1 MARAFATA
9 ALSTALLASRA
20 SGSAFNYF
28 VTAEAPD
35 YNNEAVANLLVS
47 VDSVRKPG
55 EAYAVFDWDN
65 TCMFGDVS
73 ATSMFYQVD
82 NLNFRFSPEEFETI
96 FSLGYNST
104 SSDTCFTNGTN
115 SVIGQDVNGTDVTF
129 TAALTDTAKDYKV
142 LYDTYIAPT
151 YSLTNE
157 SDASRSLAQIKETT
171 EFLNFRAKLGFLL
184 YGLEIMDGG
193 NEYSECSLTNAMI
206 VYPRLL
212 VGMTEDEIKTFIRAS
227 IRWNLAESLESF
239 TYTSTG
245 DLAVE
250 GSYSKGLRAFSG
262 QEATMRALREASI
275 EVYVISASP
284 ELFAAEAAD
293 LVGLGYLV
301 GRDNVYGGRFKT
313 NAAGLFTGELLDD
326 YPITWGPGK
335 ATVVKS
341 ILMQIHKGA
350 APIYSSGDSDGDC
363 EMLETVRDGIVDTN
377 NRLMD
382 NSTCIYSFYE
392 KACQYFGTTEPITNN
407 TYLLQGQDKAIGTWI
422 TSGFTT
428 KDGVTYTSG
437 VPTNDGCAA
446 YKFLNV

>member
-1 MARAFATA
+1 MARVFATA
-9 ALSTALLASRA
+9 ALSTALLASSVNA
-20 SGSAFNYF
+20 NTSNYF

-35 YNNEAVANLLVS
+35 YNNEAVANLLANVN
-47 VDSVRKPG
+47 SVRKPG

-82 NLNFRFSPEEFETI
+82 NLNFRFSPEEFEST
-96 FSLGYNST
+96 FALGYNSS
-104 SSDTCFTNGTN
+104 SSDTCFPNGTH

-129 TAALTDTAKDYKV
+129 TAALADTAKDYKV
-142 LYDTYIAPT
+142 LYDAYIAPT
-151 YSLTNE
+151 YNLTNSSTTSSSL
-157 SDASRSLAQIKETT
+157 SDIKKTT

-184 YGLEIMDGG
+184 HSLEIMDGG
-193 NEYSECSLTNAMI
+193 NEYSQCSLTNAMI

-227 IRWNLAESLESF
+227 IRWNSAESLESF
-239 TYTSTG
+239 TYTSSG
-245 DLAVE
+245 DLVVA
-250 GSYSKGLRAFSG
+250 GSYSKGLRVFSG
-262 QEATMRALREASI
+262 QEATMRALRAAGI
-275 EVYVISASP
+275 AVYIISASP

-293 LVGLGYLV
+293 LLGLGYLV
-301 GRDNVYGGRFKT
+301 ARDNVYGGRFT
-313 NAAGLFTGELLDD
+313 LDAAGRFTGELLDN

-335 ATVVKS
+335 ATVVTS

-363 EMLETVRDGIVDTN
+363 EMLSTVRDGVVDTN

-407 TYLLQGQDKAIGTWI
+407 VYLLQGQDKSIGTWI

-428 KDGVTYTSG
+428 TDGVTYTSG

-446 YKFLNV
+446 YKFL